1 VRAFAAPTQS
11 SAGGGPGLSEML
23 EDDRV
28 PGPQEAVLNAVET
41 ELIQKLVDQLDDRE
55 ATILRLRYGLGEE
68 EPMTLKNIGAK
79 IGLTRERVRQIEGE
93 ALQKLQG
100 ALSDDS

>member
-1 VRAFAAPTQS
+1 
-11 SAGGGPGLSEML
+11 ML

-28 PGPQEAVLNAVET
+28 PGPQEAVFNAVEA

-93 ALQKLQG
+93 ALQKLQS